1 VRIEQLDC
9 DRPLYRVCMNG
20 SGFDVQGSTGMWHE
34 AQKMKLPSSFDGI
47 TLKPCGM
54 LPTWKSNKK
63 SSAEIRAS
71 PIFPQCAHLT
81 TSSQQSRAIPVMR
94 NGLSIVPL
102 THEIVSPCAPIEI
115 RPEFGALDAASLT
128 GEQGL

>member
-1 VRIEQLDC
+1 
-9 DRPLYRVCMNG
+9 M
-20 SGFDVQGSTGMWHE
+20 SHA

-71 PIFPQCAHLT
+71 PIFPQCGHLT
-81 TSSQQSRAIPVMR
+81 TSSQQSRAISGMR
-94 NGLSIVPL
+94 MDRRSFQATNDRLAAQADSVSGLKL
-102 THEIVSPCAPIEI
+102 TLCEHGSRSATAFRECGDGSCDLATTNN
-115 RPEFGALDAASLT
+115 RRLYS
-128 GEQGL
+128 